1 MSKVDK
7 DIMEHMDYIKNNN
20 LDDNS
25 FFTEID
31 KLYNNINDMIYKE
44 ENILIPLASSVLSED
59 ELKEIKD
66 NYIK

>member
-1 MSKVDK
+1 
-7 DIMEHMDYIKNNN
+7 MEHMDYIKNNN